1 MKLPLRAR
9 ITAWY
14 FAVLVVTFALF
25 AWISDLGFRHSIETT
40 VNNASRANLE
50 SVQRILVRVA
60 PKGMEEVKEELNE
73 LGGVWA
79 DAALLE
85 VADADGLMIFQ
96 SERFKKPYRALPPVS
111 KSEITFLT
119 TNLDHLQHRIAPPPL
134 QLPAPPFPSP
144 SPFPPQ
150 PSDP

>member
-14 FAVLVVTFALF
+14 FAVLVVAFALF

-40 VNNASRANLE
+40 VNDASRAN
-50 SVQRILVRVA
+50 LVRVA

-85 VADADGLMIFQ
+85 VADADGRMIFQ
-96 SERFKKPYRALPPVS
+96 SERFKKPYRTLPPVS

-119 TNLDHLQHRIAPPPL
+119 TN
-134 QLPAPPFPSP
+134 
-144 SPFPPQ
+144 
-150 PSDP
+150 